1 LTAPA
6 LRHGRG
12 NSRRFLAAALGLICA
27 LPRPALPQSAAG
39 QKSEAAVFGSGTAA
53 VLLDV
58 VIREKNGRPL
68 LDVKPEEI
76 EVFEDGVKQKLDGF
90 RWVQTESLQAEG
102 APAPLARPDP
112 SKQINLVSFVFDQLG
127 IEGRK
132 LASKAAFSFLEKGL
146 RPNTFM
152 AVFQIDQHLALLQ
165 PFTNDASK
173 LRAAISSATSSA
185 YKAITDD
192 QAAMARAQEELANA
206 DAEAPGATATSSSG
220 GGFAA
225 RAQAQALVN
234 MLRMSNTLQRQQS
247 GTTSLYPL
255 LAIVRGHETLAGR
268 KSLLYISEGLQV
280 PPSLEQV
287 FRSTISAAN
296 RANVSVYAVDARG
309 LSSENDLT
317 AANEALT
324 EARRASFLSNQRRGG
339 AVTQAEVKLAD
350 TAEAALRLNV
360 KGTLGD
366 IAEGTGGF
374 LIANTNDFKKGSE
387 RLAADL
393 SGYYEVTY
401 TPPPAPYDG
410 RFRTIEVKVARKGVV
425 VQNRSGYFAV
435 PTGSSSAMFAYEV
448 PLLGALSLDPPPR
461 DFDIHAGVLH
471 FEEGPAGREHRL
483 IVIAEVPI
491 SSLRMITDEVRKTY
505 RVHFSLLAV
514 VRNKGGA
521 VVERFSEDYPF
532 TGPLDRAEGLKL
544 GNVVLKRRFT
554 LPPGRYTLEV
564 AGQDRAAGRTAVTT
578 QPFDV
583 PSGGEG
589 ARMSSLALI
598 RRLEPGTP
606 AAENTDDPLDVGGV
620 RIVPNLDLPISA
632 AANQKL
638 SLFFI
643 AYPPQGGEAPR
654 MTLEFSR
661 DGKTLARAEP
671 ALPAPE
677 ADGKIRYVGTF
688 PIQSFTPG
696 RYEVQVSL
704 AHPGGTAEERAA
716 FTLVP

>member
-1 LTAPA
+1 MRLATAS
-6 LRHGRG
+6 G

-27 LPRPALPQSAAG
+27 LPRPALPQSAREG
-39 QKSEAAVFGSGTAA
+39 QKPGATVFASGTAA

-68 LDVKPEEI
+68 LDVKPEEV

-90 RWVQTESLQAEG
+90 RWVQTESLQVEG
-102 APAPLARPDP
+102 APPPEARPDP

-132 LASKAAFSFLEKGL
+132 LANKAALSFLEKGL

-173 LRAAISSATSSA
+173 LRAAISSATSSV
-185 YKAITDD
+185 YKALTDD
-192 QAAMARAQEELANA
+192 QAAMAKAQEELANA
-206 DAEAPGATATSSSG
+206 DSGAPEATATSG

-234 MLRMSNTLQRQQS
+234 MLRMSSTLQRQQL

-280 PPSLEQV
+280 PPNLEQV

-296 RANVSVYAVDARG
+296 KANVSVYAVDARG

-317 AANEALT
+317 AAGDALT
-324 EARRASFLSNQRRGG
+324 EARRASQLSNQRRGG

-350 TAEAALRLNV
+350 TAEDALRLNV

-366 IAEGTGGF
+366 IAEETGGF

-393 SGYYEVTY
+393 SGYYEVNY

-410 RFRTIEVKVARKGVV
+410 RFRTLQVKVARKGVV
-425 VQNRSGYFAV
+425 VQNRSGYFAF
-435 PTGSSSAMFAYEV
+435 PAGSSSAMFAYEV
-448 PLLGALSLDPPPR
+448 PLLGALSLNPPPK
-461 DFDIHAGVLH
+461 DFDIRAGALH

-483 IVIAEVPI
+483 IVEVPI
-491 SSLRMITDEVRKTY
+491 SGLRMITDEAKKTY
-505 RVHFSLLAV
+505 SVHFSLLAV
-514 VRNKGGA
+514 VRNEDGA
-521 VVERFSEDYPF
+521 MVERFSEDYPF

-544 GNVVLKRRFT
+544 GNIVLKRRFT
-554 LPPGRYTLEV
+554 LTPGRYTLEV
-564 AGQDRAAGRTAVTT
+564 AGQDGAASRTAVTRQT
-578 QPFDV
+578 FEV

-589 ARMSSLALI
+589 ANMSSLALI
-598 RRLEPGTP
+598 RRIEPGT
-606 AAENTDDPLDVGGV
+606 AGAEKTDDPLDVGGGRV
-620 RIVPNLDLPISA
+620 VPNLDLPISA

-643 AYPPQGGEAPR
+643 AYPSKDREPPR

-688 PIQSFTPG
+688 PIQKFTPG
-696 RYEVQVSL
+696 RYEVRVAL
-704 AHPGGTAEERAA
+704 AQPGGTSEERAT